1 MLLFCPIIG
10 LPYTVYV
17 IAVSVIN
24 NLTSPWSIFWVR
36 PLSDPMNSLYMQA
49 MKTSS
54 NYYSKYLKDLEF
66 SICFNKSHRARLS
79 GMYSHEKITT
89 DLQSTE
95 HMPSDSVHSSIC
107 RVIARVTF
115 TDKKLWLP
123 KSLLLSVRIS
133 FSIPS
138 PLYIQFISVISSVS
152 LWLLFQSH
160 TKQSRTWAD
169 SRGLTRRTLDSNF
182 TVTVNNN
189 TGLES
194 TW

>member
-1 MLLFCPIIG
+1 MWWLFPWWKFEPHRDQYLQLEFVLC
-10 LPYTVYV
+10 
-17 IAVSVIN
+17 
-24 NLTSPWSIFWVR
+24 LTQV
-36 PLSDPMNSLYMQA
+36 NSLYMLA

-54 NYYSKYLKDLEF
+54 SYYSKYLKDLEF
-66 SICFNKSHRARLS
+66 AICFNKSPGARLS
-79 GMYSHEKITT
+79 GKYFHEKITT

-95 HMPSDSVHSSIC
+95 HMPSDSVRSSVC

-123 KSLLLSVRIS
+123 KSLSLSVRIC

-169 SRGLTRRTLDSNF
+169 SRGLTLDSSF

-194 TW
+194 TWYTQRQTCRL